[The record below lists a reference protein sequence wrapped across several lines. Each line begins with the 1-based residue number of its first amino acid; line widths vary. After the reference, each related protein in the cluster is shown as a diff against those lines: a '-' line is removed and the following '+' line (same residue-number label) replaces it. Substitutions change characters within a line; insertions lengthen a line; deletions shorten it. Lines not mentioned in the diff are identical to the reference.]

1 MLHNQLK
8 MYRKVFRRD
17 EKKYLLTRAQYRQLM
32 DCIRPYVEPDEYFQS
47 TICSL
52 YFDTS
57 NHDLII
63 KSIDK
68 PVFKQKLRIR
78 SYEVP
83 GVGDYVFLEIKIKYR
98 GVVSKRRTKV
108 KLKDFYDYYD
118 ALRAGKHPSL
128 AADVPQISRELD
140 YLFRFYHLK
149 PSWVIAYDRKCYRGR
164 DDPGLRITFDQNLR
178 SRSDDLRLEHGD
190 HGVHYFPDD
199 KSVME
204 IKALDAMP
212 LWLVSTLSKL
222 HIYPASFTKYG
233 KIYEHSKKG
242 VLC

>member
-1 MLHNQLK
+1 

-17 EKKYLLTRAQYRQLM
+17 EKKYLLAKSQHQQLM
-32 DCIRPYVEPDEYFQS
+32 DCIESYIQPDEYFQS

-52 YFDTS
+52 YFDTA

-68 PVFKQKLRIR
+68 PIFKQKLRLR
-78 SYEVP
+78 SYGIP
-83 GVGDYVFLEIKIKYR
+83 KITDSVFLEIKVKYR

-108 KLKDFYDYYD
+108 KLKDFYHYYD
-118 ALRAGKHPSL
+118 QLRAGKRPSL

-140 YLFRFYHLK
+140 YLFCFYHLE
-149 PSWVIAYDRKCYRGR
+149 PSWIIAYDRKCYRGR

-199 KSVME
+199 KCVME
-204 IKALDAMP
+204 IKVLDAMP
-212 LWLVSTLSKL
+212 RWLVDTLSRL
-222 HIYPASFTKYG
+222 QIYPASFTKYG
-233 KIYEHSKKG
+233 KIYEQSKKG
-242 VLC
+242 ILC

>member
-1 MLHNQLK
+1 

-17 EKKYLLTRAQYRQLM
+17 EKKYLLTKSQRQQLM
-32 DCIRPYVEPDEYFQS
+32 DRINSHIQPDEYFQS

-52 YFDTS
+52 YFDTP

-68 PVFKQKLRIR
+68 PLFKQKLRLR
-78 SYEVP
+78 SYGIPELE
-83 GVGDYVFLEIKIKYR
+83 DYIFLEIKVKYR

-118 ALRAGKHPSL
+118 KLRASKRSSL

-140 YLFRFYHLK
+140 YLFRFYQLE
-149 PSWVIAYDRKCYRGR
+149 PSWIIAYDRQCYRGR

-178 SRSDDLRLEHGD
+178 SRANDLRLENGD
-190 HGVHYFPDD
+190 HGVHYFSDD
-199 KSVME
+199 KCVME

-212 LWLVSTLSKL
+212 LWLVNALSKL

-233 KIYEHSKKG
+233 KIYEQSKKG
-242 VLC
+242 ALC